1 MKSCRDKDL
10 DAVKR
15 LVEFFS
21 KFNPNF
27 INLKEHGSQNT
38 ALHVAAQN
46 GYFVNL
52 LTK

>member
-1 MKSCRDKDL
+1 MKACHEKDI

-27 INLKEHGSQNT
+27 INLKDHSQNT

-46 GYFVNL
+46 GYFVN
-52 LTK
+52 